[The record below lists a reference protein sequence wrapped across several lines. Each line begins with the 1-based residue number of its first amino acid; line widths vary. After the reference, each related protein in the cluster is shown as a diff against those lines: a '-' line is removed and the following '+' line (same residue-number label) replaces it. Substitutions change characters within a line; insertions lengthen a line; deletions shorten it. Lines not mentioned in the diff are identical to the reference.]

1 MVDDDA
7 NKLNDEI
14 SALQNTI
21 SANQRQVEVLSKQL
35 DAMIVAAGGQEMN
48 PDEIKIIDLEKTIQ
62 EMDVEINNCRGFWLR
77 MQQHV
82 VIFSE
87 RRSQQ
92 MNDINLTRGRE
103 Y

>member
-14 SALQNTI
+14 SQLQSTI
-21 SANQRQVEVLSKQL
+21 AANQRQVEVLSKQL
-35 DAMIVAAGGQEMN
+35 EALIVAAGGQEMN

-62 EMDVEINNCRGFWLR
+62 EMDVEINDCRGFWLR

-82 VIFSE
+82 VVFSE